1 MIIKKSQ
8 RGKAELDGAKV
19 TAPREPFKVGR
30 RVKNTPVAGLAD
42 EAEQGDAS
50 SPSDSKVRL
59 SADIEHLAYIR
70 LKTYAAVVRKPVVLI
85 IQELIYANC
94 QV

>member
-8 RGKAELDGAKV
+8 KAKV
-19 TAPREPFKVGR
+19 EGGATKVPETPEPFKVGR
-30 RVKNTPVAGLAD
+30 RVAGLAN
-42 EAEQGDAS
+42 EAEQGDAN

-85 IQELIYANC
+85 IQDLIYANC